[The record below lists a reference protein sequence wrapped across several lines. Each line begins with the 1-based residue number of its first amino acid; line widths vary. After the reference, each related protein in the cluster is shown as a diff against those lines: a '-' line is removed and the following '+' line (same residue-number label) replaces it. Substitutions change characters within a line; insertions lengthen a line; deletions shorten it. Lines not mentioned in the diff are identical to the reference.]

1 MNTKRI
7 SKNFSQSEIQSLYQ
21 VIGTIEG
28 IFDFDQGV
36 SPKEMPRMLRIG
48 PHNLHFIGN
57 MQHAVREFPWLTPG
71 YLPNDALDE
80 GLKLYQQIEVLEAQ
94 LKALISKVRDTMLV
108 AGHHLVRDSLDMYQ
122 NLKKAVQRG
131 VSGAKAYFDR
141 VKWRFD
147 RGRKKGEAVEGVEFS
162 KGGEART
169 AGTAEEADA
178 GFENRTLVVWK
189 GNRHPDGLGKEVW
202 DRLGLVDQVR
212 EGPPL

>member
-1 MNTKRI
+1 MNTTRI
-7 SKNFSQSEIQSLYQ
+7 PNSFSQTDLQSLYQ

-28 IFDFDQGV
+28 IFDFQQGV
-36 SPKEMPRMLRIG
+36 SPKEMPRLLRIG

-57 MQHAVREFPWLTPG
+57 MQLAAREFPWLIPG

-80 GLKLYQQIEVLEAQ
+80 GLKLYQQIEVVEAQ

-147 RGRKKGEAVEGVEFS
+147 RGGKKREPGKGLEFS
-162 KGGEART
+162 KVKDTDTGSENKAMMVWEGDERPV
-169 AGTAEEADA
+169 GFEADFLNVPSFVA
-178 GFENRTLVVWK
+178 
-189 GNRHPDGLGKEVW
+189 
-202 DRLGLVDQVR
+202 QVR